1 LGDAQADGLVA
12 VNMVQ
17 IVLQRMLDELPDGS
31 RPPNWRGFDLRSFSR
46 DKSLWEYQQEALE
59 YALKA
64 LWKYYGEADLM
75 SVPDRKEKFYQWY
88 RDFGM
93 MEEDLDIPLDKSS
106 AAKRRLAALQ
116 ETYYNAVDDRLPFT
130 QFINSICFWMATG
143 SGKTLVIVKLVELL
157 HELIQRGEIP
167 ENDILILAHRDDLL
181 EQLREHI
188 DDYNTTGNF
197 FIRLH
202 ELRDYS
208 EVKREQP
215 NLFAADE
222 RSIFYYRSDNLSD
235 EQKEKIIDF
244 RNYDNHGRWYI
255 LLDEAHKGDRED
267 SKRQQ
272 IYAILS
278 RNGFMFNFSATFT
291 DPREIITTAYN
302 FNLSEY
308 IRQGYG
314 KHIYIF
320 KQETRAFKRNE
331 DFTESE
337 KQKIVLKA
345 LLLLTAI
352 KKFGHKVR
360 AVEARLYHRPLL
372 MALVNSVNTED
383 ADLKLLFRELVR
395 IASGDINEQQWR
407 EAKAELTAEAD
418 SQPSFIYEPG
428 TTLRL
433 DGAVLNTLTQED
445 LLQAVFNTSAP
456 GQIEILFRPS
466 DRKEVAFKMKT
477 SDEAFALIRIG
488 DISNWRAHELSG
500 YEVNHRFSD
509 EGFFDQLNQP
519 DSSINLLL
527 GSRSFY
533 EGWDSNRPNVIMYI
547 NIGTDKEAKKFI
559 LQSVGRG
566 ERIEPLPGYRK
577 RFANLYVSGVLTD
590 REEALFHQVKK
601 DILPLEGEF
610 IFGTNRHALETVIG
624 ELDQEDELAGSCEIS
639 LRLNQKAVDDHLLLV
654 PVFRQEE
661 RLFYHQRDLAKFA
674 LSEENLKLLKA
685 YLGYLADDRLLLAL
699 YDMHPRQI
707 KSVRESLAE
716 EGAHYRTDGP
726 HYKNVSVLTRQ
737 VIQYLSLYAKEFEKF
752 KALEDEIN
760 HFRHVRV
767 FLPEVEFKEFDAALK
782 TFYKQPLKIAEL
794 EAKYDAHQLPFEKV
808 MQQVSTLKDASK
820 FSYRGQE
827 VAFEEIPGHY
837 YLPLLMSEEKRVD
850 YLRYVITVR
859 SELRFLAKLEKVLA
873 EDGNPFDRFDWWLFS
888 KVDENRDHIHIPYYY
903 PYENRIAEF
912 RPDFIFWMQN
922 GEDYTILFVDP
933 KGTGRTEYEHKVD
946 GFRALFEKDE
956 EPIAFQH
963 VDLTIRVRLFLFTQD
978 RQWTSE
984 YYRRYWLDDVEDM
997 VRSVL

>member
-1 LGDAQADGLVA
+1 
-12 VNMVQ
+12 MVS
-17 IVLQRMLDELPDGS
+17 IYLQRMLDERPAGS
-31 RPPNWRGFDLRSFSR
+31 RPPNWRGFNLRAFSR
-46 DKSLWEYQQEALE
+46 DKTLWEYQQDALE

-64 LWKYYGEADLM
+64 LWQYYREPDL
-75 SVPDRKEKFYQWY
+75 STPERKEKFYQWY
-88 RDFGM
+88 QDFG

-116 ETYYNAVDDRLPFT
+116 ETYYESIDDKLPYA

-143 SGKTLVIVKLVELL
+143 SGKTLVIVKLVEVL

-181 EQLREHI
+181 DQLREHI
-188 DDYNTTGNF
+188 ADYNTTGGF
-197 FIRLH
+197 TIRLH

-222 RSIFYYRSDNLSD
+222 RTVFYYRSDNLSD

-244 RNYDNHGRWYI
+244 RNYDNHGHWYI

-320 KQETRAFKRNE
+320 SQETRAFKRKE
-331 DFTESE
+331 DFTEGE

-352 KKFGHKVR
+352 KQFKDKVQ
-360 AVEARLYHRPLL
+360 AVDINLYHRPLL

-395 IASGDINEQQWR
+395 IASGDINEGQWR
-407 EAKAELTAEAD
+407 EAKHELISEVAA
-418 SQPSFIYEPG
+418 QPPFIYEPS
-428 TTLRL
+428 TKLRM
-433 DGAVLNTLTQED
+433 DETVLNALTQQD

-466 DRKEVAFKMKT
+466 NRKEVAFKMKT
-477 SDEAFALIRIG
+477 SEEAFALIRIG
-488 DISNWRAHELSG
+488 DVSEWLTHELAG
-500 YEVNHRFSD
+500 YEVNRRFSN

-547 NIGTDKEAKKFI
+547 NIGTGTDAKKFI

-566 ERIEPLPGYRK
+566 ARIEPLPGYRK
-577 RFANLYVSGVLTD
+577 RFAHLYVSGVLS
-590 REEALFHQVKK
+590 EHEADTYKQVKG
-601 DILPLEGEF
+601 DIMPLEGEF
-610 IFGTNRHALETVIG
+610 IFGTNRQALETVI
-624 ELDQEDELAGSCEIS
+624 EEINQEDELSGSREIS
-639 LRLNQKAVDDHLLLV
+639 LRLNQDALDDHLLLI

-661 RLFYHQRDLAKFA
+661 RLLYHQRDLAKFA
-674 LSEENLKLLKA
+674 LSEENLTLLRE
-685 YLGYLADDRLLLAL
+685 YLGYLDDDRLLLAL
-699 YDMHPRQI
+699 YDISPRQI
-707 KSVRESLAE
+707 ESIRESLAD
-716 EGAHYRTDGP
+716 EGGHYRTDGP
-726 HYKNVSVLTRQ
+726 QYRNVAVLTQQ
-737 VIQYLSLYAKEFEKF
+737 VIQYLSLYGKAFDKF

-767 FLPEVEFKEFDAALK
+767 FLPEVAFEEFGAALK
-782 TFYKQPLKIAEL
+782 TFYEQPVKIAEMK
-794 EAKYDAHQLPFEKV
+794 AKYDAHQLPFEKI
-808 MQQVSTLKDASK
+808 MQQTSALKDASK

-827 VAFEEIPGHY
+827 VAFEDISGHY
-837 YLPLLMSEEKRVD
+837 YLPLLMSEEERVD

-859 SELRFLAKLEKVLA
+859 SELRFLNKLDNLLSE
-873 EDGNPFDRFDWWLFS
+873 EDNPFNKFDWWLFS
-888 KVDENRDHIHIPYYY
+888 KVDENRDHVSIPYYY
-903 PYENRIAEF
+903 PFENRIAEF
-912 RPDFIFWMQN
+912 RPDFIFWLQK
-922 GEDYTILFVDP
+922 GDEYTILFVDP
-933 KGTGRTEYEHKVD
+933 KGTGRSEYQHKVD
-946 GFRALFEKDE
+946 GFRALFEEGGK
-956 EPIAFQH
+956 PIQFKYD
-963 VDLTIRVRLFLFTQD
+963 DLSIQVRLFLFTQD
-978 RQWTSE
+978 RQWTPE
-984 YYRRYWLDDVEDM
+984 YYRRYWLDDVGEM
-997 VRSVL
+997 VRSVW